1 MKTIA
6 IGFVV
11 IYLLFVFVRASPEG
25 AAMIGTVAVMIGL
38 AVFYPAGLG
47 IMIGALILIGIGVT
61 LFDFARK
68 VWLWSQRNE

>member
-25 AAMIGTVAVMIGL
+25 AVMIGTVALMIGL
-38 AVFYPAGLG
+38 AVFYPTGFAILLG
-47 IMIGALILIGIGVT
+47 SVFLICMAVALFVWT
-61 LFDFARK
+61 RK
-68 VWLWSQRNE
+68 AWRWSRRDG

>member
-25 AAMIGTVAVMIGL
+25 AAMIGTVALMIGL
-38 AVFYPAGLG
+38 AVFYPTGLAFLLG
-47 IMIGALILIGIGVT
+47 SFVLICMAVT
-61 LFDFARK
+61 LFVWTRK
-68 VWLWSQRNE
+68 AWRWSRRDG